1 MSVTGKAR
9 SIARRGVKVQRRI
22 AITQALFW
30 PALVLTGV
38 VVGSAVLLTTRRA
51 HRRPSPA
58 AADMIEEAPLPGSP
72 AVPA

>member
-1 MSVTGKAR
+1 VSVTGKAS

-38 VVGSAVLLTTRRA
+38 VIGTAVLLTTRRA
-51 HRRPSPA
+51 HRRPSPTA
-58 AADMIEEAPLPGSP
+58 VHTIEEAPLPGSP
-72 AVPA
+72 AASA

>member
-1 MSVTGKAR
+1 MSVTGKAG

-38 VVGSAVLLTTRRA
+38 VIGTAMLLTTRRA
-51 HRRPSPA
+51 NRRPSPT
-58 AADMIEEAPLPGSP
+58 AADTIEEAPLPGSP
-72 AVPA
+72 AASA

>member
-1 MSVTGKAR
+1 MSVTGKTR

-38 VVGSAVLLTTRRA
+38 VVGTAVLLTTRRA
-51 HRRPSPA
+51 RRQPSRE